1 MVNFF
6 EIVLTKV
13 IKKSTISIVRK
24 NKRGCGGIGRR
35 AGLRNQ
41 CQRRGGSSPFIRTK
55 QEAFCLF
62 FCCSLNFE
70 RVCECLLNRHFFE
83 ILIFR
88 LSQTFSEFFSLGL
101 HFGLQILRFFVETE
115 METKTRL
122 FSAISM
128 VCKIGNFQF

>member
-41 CQRRGGSSPFIRTK
+41 YLLCGGSSPFIRTNYK
-55 QEAFCLF
+55 AFSLIF
-62 FCCSLNFE
+62 LCSLKFE
-70 RVCECLLNRHFFE
+70 RVCESLLNRHFFE

-88 LSQTFSEFFSLGL
+88 LSQNFSEFL
-101 HFGLQILRFFVETE
+101 HFRNHFRNQNFNFSWVPRMVPKTQFFSV
-115 METKTRL
+115 
-122 FSAISM
+122 ISM